1 MMRRLLPLLL
11 LVLAPAFFSPA
22 LFAAAPIEDVN
33 FADAE
38 TQARYDKLIAEL
50 RCPKCLN
57 SNLAGSDAP
66 IAASLRTAIRE
77 QLDAG
82 RSDDEIIDFMTARYG
97 EFVLYRPRLTAGTAL
112 LWFGPLAL
120 LIAGFV
126 VLRRMLAAARTGRDE
141 ELSPEELQKLQ
152 VLLNNKDAR

>member
-11 LVLAPAFFSPA
+11 LVFAHA
-22 LFAAAPIEDVN
+22 LFAAAPIEEVT

-38 TQARYDKLIAEL
+38 QRVRYDKLIAEL

-66 IAASLRTAIRE
+66 IAASLRAEIRE
-77 QLDAG
+77 QLAEG
-82 RSDDEIIDFMTARYG
+82 RSDEEIIDFMTARYG
-97 EFVLYRPRLTAGTAL
+97 DFVLYRPRLTAGTAA

-120 LIAGFV
+120 LLLGFF
-126 VLRRMLAAARTGRDE
+126 VLRRMLVAVRAERDE
-141 ELSPEELQKLQ
+141 DLSAEELQKLET
-152 VLLNNKDAR
+152 LLNDEDGR